1 MTLALSADNLTKKID
16 LFKSLLLNVD
26 INELHRQ
33 AKVDE
38 VDIYVAEM
46 MMNSGIELEKIWQ
59 QSHNRVNTQTKN
71 LMKELD
77 KIALELSKNKIK
89 TVALK
94 NAGIARAIYTNYA
107 SSPWVI

>member
-1 MTLALSADNLTKKID
+1 MIKFWKFLNDKTVIQTILTLALSADKSDEKID

-38 VDIYVAEM
+38 VDSHVAEM

-59 QSHNRVNTQTKN
+59 QSHNRVNTQTKFN
-71 LMKELD
+71 ER
-77 KIALELSKNKIK
+77 
-89 TVALK
+89 
-94 NAGIARAIYTNYA
+94 AR
-107 SSPWVI
+107 